1 MSKRELQKKKA
12 GEICDRIYTGGGR
25 RKVVCKSFFDFSY
38 FFSEAGACTKF
49 HFFDKNL
56 RTLAEVQPGEIV
68 AEALVRLGKSKVNE
82 ELAYFVVVEREF
94 KSVEVRVHFVE
105 ASFYMTVDSCFRG
118 AEKLCRAIK
127 EHSWH
132 EQK

>member
-12 GEICDRIYTGGGR
+12 GEICDKLYTGGGR
-25 RKVVCKSFFDFSY
+25 LKVVCKSFFDRSY
-38 FFSEAGACTKF
+38 FFCEAGACTKF

-56 RTLAEVQPGEIV
+56 RALAEVQPGEIV
-68 AEALVRLGKSKVNE
+68 AEALVRIGKSTVKE

-94 KSVEVRVHFVE
+94 ESVEVRVHFVE
-105 ASFYMTVDSCFRG
+105 EFFHLTVGTSFRG
-118 AEKLCRAIK
+118 AERLCRAIK

-132 EQK
+132 EQ